1 MDHPPSP
8 EAASDASP
16 RQVATGLAKLALV
29 LRQRAWQEGG
39 AAGLTPTQGQILA
52 FLRGSAPA
60 SLREVARTLG
70 VRAATA
76 SEAVGA
82 LERKGLVSR
91 TRHPDDSRRLAL
103 ALTPAGRERAAQT
116 TLWPDLLA
124 SVTAELP
131 EAERAALLRALQRM
145 IRSLQLR
152 GEIPPARMCSTCRY
166 FRPYAH
172 PGEPRP
178 HHCAFADV
186 AFADEALR
194 VDCLEHEPA
203 PAAEAALAWQRF
215 AAGG

>member
-1 MDHPPSP
+1 MDLPPSP
-8 EAASDASP
+8 AAAPGASP

-29 LRQRAWQEGG
+29 LRQRAWQERGP
-39 AAGLTPTQGQILA
+39 AGLTPTQGQILA
-52 FLRGSAPA
+52 LLRTSAPA
-60 SLREVARTLG
+60 SLRDVARTLG
-70 VRAATA
+70 IRAATA
-76 SEAVGA
+76 SEAVA
-82 LERKGLVSR
+82 TLVRKGLVTR
-91 TRHPDDSRRLAL
+91 TRQPGDSRRLAL
-103 ALTPAGRERAAQT
+103 ALTVEGQERSART

-152 GEIPPARMCSTCRY
+152 GEIPPARMCSTCLY

-172 PGEPRP
+172 PGEARP

-194 VDCLEHEPA
+194 VDCAEHEAA
-203 PAAEAALAWQRF
+203 PEAEAALVWQRF